1 MPIYTKTDFE
11 NHIEA
16 RLNQSGYPS
25 RLPPMINIE
34 GTTKGTQHCVPCV
47 FQSIHEKGD

>member
-1 MPIYTKTDFE
+1 MPIYTETDFE

-25 RLPPMINIE
+25 RLPTMIE
-34 GTTKGTQHCVPCV
+34 PATSFPES
-47 FQSIHEKGD
+47 FSFR